1 MTEMAEAH
9 AVTVFA
15 RNLRNLLLLPP
26 VRSRRVLAV
35 DPGFKSG
42 CKLAALDEFGSLLD
56 QAVIHLVGKEER
68 KVEGRKKL
76 VELIKQHSLVV
87 MALGNGTACRET
99 EELLGE
105 LLADELKDD
114 GVAYV
119 IVNEAGASVY
129 STSPLGREELPQY
142 DATLRSAISIGRRL
156 LDPLSELVKIDPGSL
171 GVGLYQHD
179 VKAKHLRA
187 SLDAVVESCVNY
199 VGVDVNTA
207 SPALLRYVSGLNQLT
222 ARRVY
227 DHRLT
232 HGPFRDREQLKEVPG
247 FGEATF
253 VQAAGFLK
261 IADGDNP
268 LDATWIHP
276 ESYEV
281 ARQAL
286 EKLGFSLADLRQK
299 ETTAAI
305 AQKVAEFN
313 GQTEQLAADWHVG
326 LMTLRDILA
335 QLTRPG
341 RDPRE
346 DLPAP
351 IFKRGVL
358 KLEDLQPGMELM
370 GSVLNVVDFGAFVD
384 IGLHDSGLVHVSQ
397 LANRFVRDPHD
408 VVSVGD
414 IVKVWVMEIDKT
426 RRRVSLTMIPPG
438 TPKHEPRPRHSRPE
452 SRPGEPEPQG
462 HRPPRRSRPPRR
474 DAPAVGAQAH
484 APSAAAAP
492 ERQSATA
499 QGHQQEKSAAGAAA
513 ASAGPAPAG
522 RGVRPPHVGRKPY
535 GRSHDRSGQHHTHSR
550 PKAKPKP
557 LIPITKAMKE
567 GKEPLR
573 TFSDLMQFYQFQ
585 SSQDAPVVSQPKAE
599 AESPK
604 TVESGPVDHS
614 TSSAQAADS
623 GQEVAGGGQQSP
635 QTIDHASPEPAPA
648 TVEAD
653 NLPHASNGTEAH
665 REIDVTKAAG
675 SATIAPADSTV

>member
-1 MTEMAEAH
+1 MRSIGWCFRAWSGEIRREMTEAAEAH
-9 AVTVFA
+9 AVVVFA
-15 RNLRNLLLLPP
+15 KNLRNLLLLPP
-26 VRSRRVLAV
+26 ISGRRVLAV

-42 CKLAALDEFGSLLD
+42 CKLAALDEFGNLLD
-56 QAVIHLVGKEER
+56 HAVIHLVGKEER
-68 KVEGRKKL
+68 KVEGRAKM
-76 VELIKQHSLVV
+76 VEMVKQHGLNV

-99 EELLGE
+99 EELLAE
-105 LLADELKDD
+105 LLANELKDD

-129 STSPLGREELPQY
+129 STSPLGREELAQY

-179 VKAKHLRA
+179 VKAKHLRT

-227 DHRLT
+227 DHRLAN
-232 HGPFRDREQLKEVPG
+232 GPFKNREQLKEVSG
-247 FGEATF
+247 FGEQTF

-261 IADGDNP
+261 IAEGDNP

-281 ARQAL
+281 AQQAL
-286 EKLGFSLADLRQK
+286 GKLGFSLDDLRQK
-299 ETTAAI
+299 ETTANI
-305 AQKVAEFN
+305 AQKVEELAI
-313 GQTEQLAADWHVG
+313 QTEQLAADWHVG

-351 IFKRGVL
+351 IFKRGIL
-358 KLEDLQPGMELM
+358 KLEDLSQGIELM

-397 LANRFVRDPHD
+397 LANKFVRDPHD

-438 TPKHEPRPRHSRPE
+438 TPRHEPRRRDA
-452 SRPGEPEPQG
+452 RPGAAQGEAGAADGGGRGDRPQREFRPRG
-462 HRPPRRSRPPRR
+462 NRPPRH
-474 DAPAVGAQAH
+474 AQPTGQAGDV
-484 APSAAAAP
+484 AAAA
-492 ERQSATA
+492 
-499 QGHQQEKSAAGAAA
+499 GAGAGDGTQARRVR
-513 ASAGPAPAG
+513 SVRRRLVGKVAG
-522 RGVRPPHVGRKPY
+522 RRIAVSDRMAVGSNMAIAGV
-535 GRSHDRSGQHHTHSR
+535 DRS
-550 PKAKPKP
+550 
-557 LIPITKAMKE
+557 M
-567 GKEPLR
+567 
-573 TFSDLMQFYQFQ
+573 
-585 SSQDAPVVSQPKAE
+585 
-599 AESPK
+599 
-604 TVESGPVDHS
+604 
-614 TSSAQAADS
+614 
-623 GQEVAGGGQQSP
+623 AGGS
-635 QTIDHASPEPAPA
+635 HS
-648 TVEAD
+648 AD
-653 NLPHASNGTEAH
+653 N
-665 REIDVTKAAG
+665 KANRVN
-675 SATIAPADSTV
+675 SIARHPSLNRNR